1 MNNLEILAKTFLV
14 YGIQTTGKSAVNFLL
29 SRGAKTVYIYDD
41 GPCEQ
46 VKDAIIIKD
55 FDQVKNLGVDCCIL
69 SPGVNVLGNKNIE
82 LLEKLNIPYISEF
95 CLGLTNAQGKN
106 VCITGTNGKTTTTNL
121 IYELLRTQ
129 NKEIFLC
136 GNRDIPLTHFVN
148 QTTKNSILV
157 CEVSSFALESV
168 SKEFKP
174 QISSILNITTDHI
187 SRHKTFENYKNI
199 KFNITKNQNKN
210 DYFICEYN
218 FKVKTNAKVLT
229 FSLSSSNANIYCNKN
244 YIIYGN
250 KRLLKIS
257 KIKLL
262 GEKNLE
268 NVMCATLIAKL
279 FGISNRNIKK
289 VVYSFKAPSHRME
302 EVCNINGIKFIDDSK
317 ATNPDATICALKSF
331 KKNVILLL
339 GGSDKG
345 YCYDEIFSYTQNVKN
360 IITFGKMSEKIY
372 LCAKKHNFDFVV
384 KYDKFFDAVCFAKKI
399 SKKGDVVLLSPACAS
414 FDEFSSYKQRGD
426 EFKKIIKGENEKTK
440 N

>member
-1 MNNLEILAKTFLV
+1 MGNLEILAKIFLV
-14 YGIQTTGKSAVNFLL
+14 YGIQTTGKSAVNFLF

-41 GPCEQ
+41 GDCDEIQ
-46 VKDAIIIKD
+46 DAIKLD
-55 FDQVKNLGVDCCIL
+55 NFDDVKNLNIDYCIL

-82 LLEKLNIPYISEF
+82 LLEKLDIPYMSEF
-95 CLGLTNAQGKN
+95 CLGLTKAQGRN

-121 IYELLRTQ
+121 IYDLLRTQ
-129 NKEIFLC
+129 NNEVFLC
-136 GNRDIPLTHFVN
+136 GNRDIPITQVVN
-148 QTTKNSILV
+148 NTTKNSILV
-157 CEVSSFALESV
+157 CEVSSFALESITN
-168 SKEFKP
+168 EFKP
-174 QISSILNITTDHI
+174 QVSSILNITVDHI
-187 SRHKTFENYKNI
+187 SRHKTFENYKNT
-199 KFNITKNQNKN
+199 KFNITINQNKN
-210 DYFICEYN
+210 NYFICEYN
-218 FKVKTNAKVLT
+218 LKVKTNAQILT
-229 FSLSSSNANIYCNKN
+229 FSLSNNNADIYCKNN
-244 YIIYGN
+244 YIIFKN
-250 KRLLKIS
+250 KKLLKIN

-268 NVMCATLIAKL
+268 NIMCATLISKL
-279 FGISNRNIKK
+279 FGIKNRNIRK
-289 VVYSFKAPSHRME
+289 VIYSFKAPSHRME

-345 YCYDEIFSYTQNVKN
+345 YSYDEIFSYTQNVKN
-360 IITFGKMSEKIY
+360 IITFGEMNDKIY
-372 LCAKKHNFDFVV
+372 LCAKKHNFDFIV
-384 KYDKFFDAVCFAKKI
+384 KYDKFFDAVSFAKKI

>member
-29 SRGAKTVYIYDD
+29 SRGAKTIYIFDD
-41 GPCEQ
+41 ELCELMQ
-46 VKDAIIIKD
+46 DTIKLDD
-55 FDQVKNLGVDCCIL
+55 FNQVKNLDIAYCIL

-82 LLEKLNIPYISEF
+82 LLEKLNIPYMSEF
-95 CLGLTNAQGKN
+95 CLGLIKSQGKN

-121 IYELLRTQ
+121 IYELLKTQ
-129 NKEIFLC
+129 NKEVFLC

-157 CEVSSFALESV
+157 CEVSSFALESITN
-168 SKEFKP
+168 EFKP
-174 QISSILNITTDHI
+174 QISSILNITVDHI
-187 SRHKTFENYKNI
+187 SRHKTFDNYKSI
-199 KFNITKNQNKN
+199 KNNITKHQGKN
-210 DYFICEYN
+210 DYFVCEYN
-218 FKVKTNAKVLT
+218 FKTKTNAKVLT
-229 FSLSSSNANIYCNKN
+229 FSLSSSDANIYCNKN
-244 YIIYGN
+244 SIICDN

-268 NVMCATLIAKL
+268 NIMCATLIAKL
-279 FGISNRNIKK
+279 FKISNRNIRK

-345 YCYDEIFSYTQNVKN
+345 YCYDEIFSYAQNVKN
-360 IITFGKMSEKIY
+360 IITFGEMSNKIY
-372 LCAKKHNFDFVV
+372 MCAKEHGFDFVV
-384 KYDKFFDAVCFAKKI
+384 KFDKFFDAVCFAKRI
-399 SKKGDVVLLSPACAS
+399 AQKGDVVLLSPACAS
-414 FDEFSSYKQRGD
+414 FDEFSSYKQRGE